1 MKQGDYY
8 PVLEMKHLDSAC
20 LHLQGKRADP
30 VPKGIGLNLVG
41 LAEKPLPE
49 TIMRQQC
56 LQTFFFFFCQ

>member
-8 PVLEMKHLDSAC
+8 PVLEMKRLDLVC
-20 LHLQGKRADP
+20 LHLQGERADP

-41 LAEKPLPE
+41 LTAEPLPA
-49 TIMRQQC
+49 TVMRQQC